1 VIELIAIVAWAS
13 SATAIPTVL
22 ASQRRSR
29 RDRDEVALVAEG
41 WSHYFDWLGEAS
53 TVRRA
58 AHLHALALP
67 PTERTAA

>member
-29 RDRDEVALVAEG
+29 RDRAEEAQVAAG

-53 TVRRA
+53 TMPRA

-67 PTERTAA
+67 PAERTAA